1 MECSFCLEKIPR
13 DHELMDLVRFKS
25 ISDSDICPKCAR
37 LFAKVTASFSC
48 RSCGQI
54 SQQDECEDCRAWR
67 TNFPSYVVNH
77 RAIYYYNQAM
87 KEWFRTF
94 KFLGNEQLATT
105 FSTVIEKALE
115 TYQVDFIIPIPLST
129 ERRAERGFNQIESL
143 LDAARIPYTDMLRK
157 FTHTQSQSN
166 KDKRSRL
173 EMKQVF
179 KLKHEYKN
187 RIDGKKILLVDDIYT
202 TGKTIFQ
209 AYQVLTLEKPQSIVS
224 FSLAR

>member
-1 MECSFCLEKIPR
+1 MECSFCLEKIPFV
-13 DHELMDLVRFKS
+13 HELMDIVRFKS
-25 ISDSDICPKCAR
+25 ISEKDICPKCAR

-48 RSCGQI
+48 QSCGQMLE
-54 SQQDECEDCRAWR
+54 QDECEDCRAWR
-67 TNFPSYVVNH
+67 INFPPYVVNH

-115 TYQVDFIIPIPLST
+115 SYQVDYIIPIPLST
-129 ERRAERGFNQIESL
+129 ERRAERGFNQVESL
-143 LDAARIPYTDMLRK
+143 LDAARISYTNMLLK
-157 FTHTQSQSN
+157 NTHTQSQSSKN
-166 KDKRSRL
+166 KKSRL
-173 EMKQVF
+173 KMEQVF
-179 KLKHEYKN
+179 KLKNEYKN

-209 AYQVLTLEKPQSIVS
+209 AYQVLTLERPQSIAS